1 MLGETITILI
11 GGTGGVSKTLNRINQ
26 DGYSAEYYLRESLQ
40 EFRMK
45 VSHTKAKNADR
56 HFVEI
61 KQIIFPV
68 GTTTPEIVRTASLV
82 MNVKSNDDA
91 ALAVDLYEGL
101 TTYITGAIAVRL
113 LGWES

>member
-1 MLGETITILI
+1 MLGETINILI
-11 GGTGGVSKTLNRINQ
+11 GGTGGTSKTLNRINQ
-26 DGYSAEYYLRESLQ
+26 DGYSAEYYLREALQ

-45 VSHTKAKNADR
+45 VSHSKTKTADR

-68 GTTTPEIVRTASLV
+68 GVTSPEIVRTASLV
-82 MNVKSNDDA
+82 LNVKSNDNADA
-91 ALAVDLYEGL
+91 AVDLYKGL
-101 TTYITGAIAVRL
+101 SAYVTGAIATRL